1 MKDINLWNLP
11 DLQVGSD
18 ADDSL
23 IERRHN
29 SRFATPLIE
38 GAVVREESVAG
49 VQCLIVSSAQPKFSY
64 LHLHGGGFRL
74 GWTRT
79 WLNYASDIALKADCQ
94 VVIPD
99 YRLAPEHPYPAA
111 LVDAVGVYTEL
122 QSEGEVFV
130 GGDSAGGAL
139 ALSLTLAARD
149 SQHQMPAGLVLLSP
163 WLDLAATAASYEK
176 NASTDTMFSRESAEQ
191 AAVAYLGTCATT
203 DPLASP
209 AYGDF
214 SQVPKVL
221 IFVSGSEVLLDDAV
235 NFANK
240 ARQSGVAVDLHVVE
254 NMPHIWPVIMVDAA
268 ETADARQKIIA
279 FLS

>member
-1 MKDINLWNLP
+1 MNDINLWNLP
-11 DLQVGSD
+11 NLQVGSA

-23 IERRHN
+23 IERRNN

-38 GAVVREESVAG
+38 GAVVREENVAG
-49 VQCLIVSSAQPKFSY
+49 VECLIVSSAQPKFSY

-99 YRLAPEHPYPAA
+99 YRLAPEHPFPAA
-111 LVDAVGVYTEL
+111 LVDAVGVYAEL
-122 QSEGEVFV
+122 QSQGEVFV
-130 GGDSAGGAL
+130 GGDSAGGGL

-149 SQHQMPAGLVLLSP
+149 SQQQMPAGLVLLSP
-163 WLDLAATAASYEK
+163 WLDLAATAVSYEK

-191 AAVAYLGTCATT
+191 AAVAYLGTYATT
-203 DPLASP
+203 HPLASP

-214 SQVPKVL
+214 LRVPKVL
-221 IFVSGSEVLLDDAV
+221 IFASGSEVLLDDALQ
-235 NFANK
+235 FAEK
-240 ARQSGVAVDLHVVE
+240 AQQSGVEVDLHVVE
-254 NMPHIWPVIMVDAA
+254 NMPHIWPVIMVGAA
-268 ETADARQKIIA
+268 ETVDARQKIVE
-279 FLS
+279 FLP

>member
-1 MKDINLWNLP
+1 
-11 DLQVGSD
+11 
-18 ADDSL
+18 
-23 IERRHN
+23 
-29 SRFATPLIE
+29 
-38 GAVVREESVAG
+38 VVREESVAG

-79 WLNYASDIALKADCQ
+79 WLNFASDIALKADCQ

-99 YRLAPEHPYPAA
+99 YRLAPEHPFPAA

-149 SQHQMPAGLVLLSP
+149 SKHQMPAGLVLLSP

-176 NASTDTMFSRESAEQ
+176 NASTDTMFSKESAEQ
-191 AAVAYLGTCATT
+191 ATVAYLGTCATT

-214 SQVPKVL
+214 SRVPKVL
-221 IFVSGSEVLLDDAV
+221 IFVSASEVLLDDAV
-235 NFANK
+235 QFSKK
-240 ARQSGVAVDLHVVE
+240 AQQSGVAVDLHVVE
-254 NMPHIWPVIMVDAA
+254 NMPHIWPVIMVDAP
-268 ETADARQKIIA
+268 ETLDARQKIVD